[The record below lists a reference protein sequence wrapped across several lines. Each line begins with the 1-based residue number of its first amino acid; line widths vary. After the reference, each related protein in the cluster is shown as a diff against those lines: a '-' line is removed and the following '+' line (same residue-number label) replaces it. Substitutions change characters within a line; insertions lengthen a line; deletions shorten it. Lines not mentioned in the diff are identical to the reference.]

1 MKKLNSAGFSN
12 RSRGNIKITSLLF
25 AVLVIS
31 VLLLLANFIYLNI
44 QTGRDNQYATHAGEL
59 RVLSQGFTRNAS
71 EAMSGNEWGF
81 GDLERTRSTFA
92 EHWSA
97 LHDGD
102 EANGLPA
109 APESVREQMN
119 KVAGTWQKL
128 EKNVQSVLA
137 SEGIATL
144 LGRVGSD
151 VMESLPRL
159 QVDYEEVVEIL
170 LTKRAPLAQVSA
182 AQQQLL
188 LVERILT
195 SVSRLMAGEADA
207 AQASDR
213 FARDTLLFS
222 RILRGM
228 LDGDSAL
235 EIPRIT
241 DSEAREH
248 LQRIADE
255 FQTISDAVEQVIAG
269 VPDLI
274 QGREAMDN
282 LYGDSQTMLA
292 DTDALAAAFSGL
304 SQSRRI
310 HTWAGA
316 VFSILI
322 LVSLIL
328 IGLIALRDSNQRL
341 REIKERNERNQAA
354 IWRLLEEMD
363 ALADGDLTVSTTVTE
378 DFTGTIADSIN
389 QAIEQLRDLVV
400 AINQISLEVA
410 SAAQETQATADNLAE
425 ASDHQAQ
432 EIAGVS
438 SAINQMTTSINQ
450 VSSNASESA
459 TVAERSVAIAS
470 HGNEVVQSTISGM
483 DNIREQIQDTSKR
496 LKRLG
501 ESSQEIGDI
510 VSLIDDIADQTNIL
524 ALNAAIQAAMAGEA
538 GRGFAVVADEVQR
551 LAERSQAAT
560 KQIEG
565 LVKTIQT
572 DTHEAVISME
582 QTTAEVVQGASLAQ
596 NAGVALKEI
605 EQVSQ
610 NLAELIKDIYSAA
623 RQQAS
628 SATHISST
636 MRVIQD
642 ITSQTS
648 SGTLTTA
655 QSIGSLAEMA
665 AEMRRSVSGFKL
677 PEAA

>member
-1 MKKLNSAGFSN
+1 MKKLNPAGFLN
-12 RSRGNIKITSLLF
+12 KSRGNTKIIGLLF
-25 AVLVIS
+25 AVLVVS
-31 VLLLLANFIYLNI
+31 VLLLLANFIYLNVK
-44 QTGRDNQYATHAGEL
+44 TGHDAQYVTHAGEL
-59 RVLSQGFTRNAS
+59 RVLSQGFARSAND
-71 EAMSGNEWGF
+71 AMSGNEWGF
-81 GDLERTRSTFA
+81 ADLQRTRDDFA
-92 EHWSA
+92 LHWEA

-102 EANGLPA
+102 EQAGLPA
-109 APESVREQMN
+109 APDSVIEAMSKVESNWDSLQE
-119 KVAGTWQKL
+119 
-128 EKNVQSVLA
+128 NVEIVLA
-137 SEGIATL
+137 SEQIATL
-144 LGRVGSD
+144 LGRVGNN

-159 QVDYEEVVEIL
+159 QMDYEEVVEVL
-170 LTKRAPLAQVSA
+170 LAKRASLTQISA

-188 LVERILT
+188 LIERIL
-195 SVSRLMAGEADA
+195 SSISRLMAGEADA

-222 RILRGM
+222 RMLRGM
-228 LDGDSAL
+228 LDGDNAL

-241 DSEAREH
+241 DREAREY

-255 FQTISDAVEQVIAG
+255 FQTISDSVEQIIVG

-274 QGREAMDN
+274 QGREALDG
-282 LYGDSQTMLA
+282 LYTDSQ
-292 DTDALAAAFSGL
+292 ALLKNTAELSNAFSAL
-304 SQSRRI
+304 TQSRNI
-310 HTWAGA
+310 HSWLGT
-316 VFSILI
+316 VLSVLI
-322 LVSLIL
+322 VLSLAW
-328 IGLIALRDSNQRL
+328 IGIVALRDSNRRL
-341 REIKERNERNQAA
+341 REVAGRNERSQTA
-354 IWRLLEEMD
+354 IWRLLEEMES
-363 ALADGDLTVSTTVTE
+363 LAEGDLTVATTVTE

-389 QAIEQLRDLVV
+389 QAIEQLRDLVI

-438 SAINQMTTSINQ
+438 AAINQMTVSINQ
-450 VSSNASESA
+450 VSTNASESA
-459 TVAERSVAIAS
+459 TVAERSVEIAS
-470 HGNEVVQSTISGM
+470 KGSEVVQSTIVGM

-510 VSLIDDIADQTNIL
+510 ISLIDDIADQTNIL

-560 KQIEG
+560 KQIET
-565 LVKTIQT
+565 LVRTIQT

-582 QTTAEVVQGASLAQ
+582 QTTTEVVRGASLAQ

-605 EQVSQ
+605 EQVSE
-610 NLAELIKDIYSAA
+610 NLAVLIQDIYSAA

-648 SGTLTTA
+648 TATNTTA
-655 QSIGSLAEMA
+655 QSIGRLAEMA

-677 PEAA
+677 PQQA

>member
-1 MKKLNSAGFSN
+1 MKKLNFAGFSH
-12 RSRGNIKITSLLF
+12 RSKGNTKAIGLLF

-31 VLLLLANFIYLNI
+31 VLSLLGNFIYLNI
-44 QTGRDNQYATHAGEL
+44 KTDHDSQYAAHTGEL
-59 RVLSQGFTRNAS
+59 RVLSQGFTRNAN

-81 GDLERTRSTFA
+81 GDLERTRENFA
-92 EHWSA
+92 RHWSA
-97 LHDGD
+97 LHQGD
-102 EANGLPA
+102 ELHRLPP
-109 APESVREQMN
+109 APVAVQEAMSKVEQ
-119 KVAGTWQKL
+119 TWSSL
-128 EKNVQSVLA
+128 EQHVKTVLA
-137 SEGIATL
+137 SEKIATL

-170 LTKRAPLAQVSA
+170 RNKRASVEQVTA

-188 LVERILT
+188 LIERILT

-213 FARDTLLFS
+213 FSRDTLLFS
-222 RILRGM
+222 RVLGGM
-228 LDGDSAL
+228 LNGDSAL

-241 DSEAREH
+241 DREAREH
-248 LQRIADE
+248 LQRIAAE
-255 FQTISDAVEQVIAG
+255 FKTISDSVAPVISG
-269 VPDLI
+269 VPELI
-274 QGREAMDN
+274 QGREAVDN
-282 LYGDSQTMLA
+282 LYGDSQKLLE
-292 DTDALAAAFSGL
+292 DTAGLSSAFAALAQAR
-304 SQSRRI
+304 QI
-310 HTWAGA
+310 HTWLSVGLSALI
-316 VFSILI
+316 VFS
-322 LVSLIL
+322 LVL
-328 IGLIALRDSNQRL
+328 IGIISLRTSNL
-341 REIKERNERNQAA
+341 RIEEIKERNERNQTA
-354 IWRLLEEMD
+354 IWRLLEEMEP
-363 ALADGDLTVSTTVTE
+363 LTEGDLTVTTTVTE
-378 DFTGTIADSIN
+378 DFTGTIADAIN
-389 QAIEQLRDLVV
+389 QAIEQLRNVV
-400 AINQISLEVA
+400 AAINQISLEVA
-410 SAAQETQATADNLAE
+410 SAAQETQATAGNLAE

-438 SAINQMTTSINQ
+438 AAINQMTQSINQ

-459 TVAERSVAIAS
+459 AVAERSVAIAS
-470 HGNEVVQSTISGM
+470 RGSEVVQSTITGM

-510 VSLIDDIADQTNIL
+510 ISLIDDIADQTNIL

-565 LVKTIQT
+565 LVHTIQT

-582 QTTAEVVQGASLAQ
+582 QTTAEVVQGANLAQ

-610 NLAELIKDIYSAA
+610 NLATLIEDIYSAA

-648 SGTLTTA
+648 TGTATTA
-655 QSIGSLAEMA
+655 QSIGGLAEMA

-677 PEAA
+677 PVAA

>member
-1 MKKLNSAGFSN
+1 
-12 RSRGNIKITSLLF
+12 
-25 AVLVIS
+25 
-31 VLLLLANFIYLNI
+31 
-44 QTGRDNQYATHAGEL
+44 
-59 RVLSQGFTRNAS
+59 
-71 EAMSGNEWGF
+71 
-81 GDLERTRSTFA
+81 
-92 EHWSA
+92 
-97 LHDGD
+97 
-102 EANGLPA
+102 
-109 APESVREQMN
+109 
-119 KVAGTWQKL
+119 
-128 EKNVQSVLA
+128 
-137 SEGIATL
+137 
-144 LGRVGSD
+144 
-151 VMESLPRL
+151 
-159 QVDYEEVVEIL
+159 
-170 LTKRAPLAQVSA
+170 
-182 AQQQLL
+182 
-188 LVERILT
+188 
-195 SVSRLMAGEADA
+195 
-207 AQASDR
+207 
-213 FARDTLLFS
+213 
-222 RILRGM
+222 M
-228 LDGDSAL
+228 LDGDNAL

-255 FQTISDAVEQVIAG
+255 FRTISDSVEQVISG

-274 QGREAMDN
+274 QGREAADN
-282 LYGDSQTMLA
+282 LYGDSQKILD
-292 DTDALAAAFSGL
+292 DTNALAIAFQGL
-304 SQSRRI
+304 AQSRKI

-316 VFSILI
+316 GLSVLLI
-322 LVSLIL
+322 LSLVL
-328 IGLIALRDSNQRL
+328 MGVIALRSSNARL
-341 REIKERNERNQAA
+341 GEIAERNDRNQAA
-354 IWRLLEEMD
+354 IWRLLEEMGS
-363 ALADGDLTVSTTVTE
+363 LADGDLTVTTTVTE

-389 QAIEQLRDLVV
+389 QAIEQLRDLVI

-438 SAINQMTTSINQ
+438 AAINQMTVSINQ
-450 VSSNASESA
+450 VSTNASQSA

-470 HGNEVVQSTISGM
+470 HGNEVVQSTITGM

-510 VSLIDDIADQTNIL
+510 ISLIDDIADQTNIL

-560 KQIEG
+560 KQIES
-565 LVKTIQT
+565 LVRTIQT

-582 QTTAEVVQGASLAQ
+582 QTTAEVVQGANLAQ

-605 EQVSQ
+605 EKVSKT
-610 NLAELIKDIYSAA
+610 LADLIKDIYSAA

-648 SGTLTTA
+648 TGTATTA
-655 QSIGSLAEMA
+655 QSIGGLAEMA

-677 PEAA
+677 PESA